1 MACELTVG
9 HSIDCRDY
17 IGGIKAVYL
26 SNFDNM
32 TSYAETAGT
41 MTSMTQVALSSF
53 FTYNLEKENGSFLE
67 AQEGSI
73 ETGSN
78 MYTGTLSFTVKK
90 LSAALVQELKLV
102 ALSRLWI
109 IIKDNNDNYFSFG
122 AEFGA
127 DMLSSEAGTG
137 VAFGDMNG
145 ATLNF
150 SSKEKN
156 PMILIPQAVIDTL
169 TVV

>member
-1 MACELTVG
+1 MACELTAG

-17 IGGIKAVYL
+17 VGGIKAVYL
-26 SNFDNM
+26 SNFDNI

-41 MTSMTQVALSSF
+41 MTAITQVALSNF
-53 FTYNLEKENGSFLE
+53 FLYNLEKENGSFLE
-67 AQEGSI
+67 KQEGNL

-78 MYTGTLSFTVKK
+78 MYSGELSFTVKK

-137 VAFGDMNG
+137 KAFGDLNG
-145 ATLNF
+145 FTLNF
-150 SSKEKN
+150 TSKEKN
-156 PMILIPQAVIDTL
+156 PMVLIPQAVIDTL
-169 TVV
+169 TVT

>member
-1 MACELTVG
+1 MACELTAG

-17 IGGIKAVYL
+17 IGGIKGVYI
-26 SNFDNM
+26 SNFDNV

-41 MTSMTQVALSSF
+41 MDTITQVALSNF
-53 FTYNLEKENGSFLE
+53 FLYNLEKENGEFKE
-67 AQEGSI
+67 AQEGNL

-78 MYTGTLSFTVKK
+78 MYSGELSFTVKK

-137 VAFGDMNG
+137 KAFGDMNG
-145 ATLNF
+145 FTLNF
-150 SSKEKN
+150 TSKEKT

-169 TVV
+169 TVT

>member
-9 HSIDCRDY
+9 HSIDCRDF
-17 IGGIKAVYL
+17 IGGIKGVYL
-26 SNFDNM
+26 SNFDNV
-32 TSYAETAGT
+32 SAYVATAGT
-41 MTSMTQVALSSF
+41 MDTITQVALSSF
-53 FTYNLEKENGSFLE
+53 FQYNLEKENGTFTE

-78 MYTGTLSFTVKK
+78 MYTGALTFTVKK

-109 IIKDNNDNYFSFG
+109 IIKDNNDQYYSFG

-127 DMLSSEAGTG
+127 DLLSSEAGTG
-137 VAFGDMNG
+137 QSFGDMNG
-145 ATLNF
+145 FTLNF
-150 SSKEKN
+150 SSKEKS
-156 PMILIPQAVIDTL
+156 PMVLIPQAVIDTL
-169 TVV
+169 TVA

>member
-17 IGGIKAVYL
+17 IGGIQAVYL
-26 SNFDNM
+26 SNFDNVS
-32 TSYAETAGT
+32 SYAETAGT
-41 MTSMTQVALSSF
+41 MTAITQVTAKSF
-53 FTYNLEKENGSFLE
+53 FLYNLEKENGVFTE
-67 AQEGSI
+67 AQEGNL

-78 MYTGTLSFTVKK
+78 MYTGTLTFTVKK

-122 AEFGA
+122 AQFGA

-137 VAFGDMNG
+137 TAFGDMNG
-145 ATLNF
+145 FTLNF
-150 SSKEKN
+150 TSKEKD
-156 PMILIPQAVIDTL
+156 PMVLIPQAVIDTL
-169 TVV
+169 TVA